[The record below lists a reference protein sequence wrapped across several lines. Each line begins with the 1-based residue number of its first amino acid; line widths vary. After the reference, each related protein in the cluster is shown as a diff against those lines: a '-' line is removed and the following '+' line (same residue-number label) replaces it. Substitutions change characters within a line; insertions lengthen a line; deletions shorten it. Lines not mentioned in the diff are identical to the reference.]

1 MQLKKWQG
9 RLINKEELHVSK
21 VNHFLLGFPGPGSKA
36 PLIAALLVVSKLWT
50 VFSRIWLLDMRHVTC
65 LILFY
70 RNLFAICKGPNYFHN
85 SVMSRDVIMERHKY
99 E

>member
-36 PLIAALLVVSKLWT
+36 PQIAALLVVSPKPANYTYQPYSFFVIYLQF
-50 VFSRIWLLDMRHVTC
+50 V
-65 LILFY
+65 
-70 RNLFAICKGPNYFHN
+70 KGQTIFIFRLCPGT
-85 SVMSRDVIMERHKY
+85 S
-99 E
+99 

>member
-36 PLIAALLVVSKLWT
+36 HRIAAPLKLFFKRWT
-50 VFSRIWLLDMRHVTC
+50 VFSRIL
-65 LILFY
+65 
-70 RNLFAICKGPNYFHN
+70 
-85 SVMSRDVIMERHKY
+85 
-99 E
+99 